1 MGNPN
6 QRSKVAT
13 RPQVAKRAEQPAPLP
28 EPLPKPQ
35 SAQCTSGACPIRN
48 YHIEKIYTVK
58 DRDLPEIVR
67 IKHAA
72 LTETLAAGKF
82 SEARAI
88 RRFLERFYSIHG
100 PEDGSASDALPQ
112 VPEKPK
118 QCRKAGCP
126 VDRYHHDKIFEA
138 DSKDLPVIVKNK
150 EKALG
155 EALKAGDYGHAV
167 ASRGFL
173 EKFFAIHGPSVL
185 GTLPELPPPP
195 GRCQNKLCPVPT
207 WHADKVYGEHAR
219 DLPRLVK
226 GWMARTWAIDSEF
239 GDWAGSREQKQLNDF
254 WFVHG
259 ASAKGK

>member
-6 QRSKVAT
+6 QRSKIAT
-13 RPQVAKRAEQPAPLP
+13 RPQVAQRTEQLAPLP
-28 EPLPKPQ
+28 PKPQ
-35 SAQCTSGACPIRN
+35 VTQCTKGACPILN
-48 YHIEKIYTVK
+48 YHVEKTYAAD

-72 LTETLAAGKF
+72 LGETLANQRF

-100 PEDGSASDALPQ
+100 PADGSAVNALPT

-118 QCRKAGCP
+118 QCKNANCP
-126 VDRYHHDKIFEA
+126 VERYHHDKAFEV
-138 DSKDLPVIVKNK
+138 DSEDLPIIVKNK
-150 EKALG
+150 EKYLD

-167 ASRGFL
+167 ASRSFL
-173 EKFFAIHGPSVL
+173 EKFFAVHGPSVL
-185 GTLPELPPPP
+185 GALPELPSPP

-207 WHADKVYGEHAR
+207 EHADKTYGEHAR
-219 DLPRLVK
+219 DLPRLVR
-226 GWMARTWAIDSEF
+226 GWMARTWAIDAEK
-239 GDWAGSREQKQLNDF
+239 GDWAGSKEQKLLNEF

-259 ASAKGK
+259 RSYKGN